1 MNRNTIIY
9 FLLTFFFIVAAG
21 CSSDPE
27 GPVVERF
34 RDGTYTPETGE
45 TYCYIDTLEYSSINL
60 ATDVG
65 GHCTLLKMGWNK
77 GFKFETILIDFNS
90 DSLSKYKG
98 KSVSEATL
106 KVPIRIGPSNFDL
119 KIGLYELLEPFS
131 EDDTLSPATSPM
143 RADTQI
149 TDSFGTV
156 PERTIAAFDQE
167 YNINSSVVQNWIDS
181 EDADTSCGLA
191 VVLEEDPDSLGF
203 FEINSV
209 ADLDGGPISLNV
221 IFEDDTTSFGVN
233 RNYSIVSGEDSDELA
248 VYGGLAR
255 RIFFEFD
262 LGGVNDSAVIHNSE
276 LVLNVDGAGGLGAT
290 AGEESGDILG
300 LPTVFY
306 YYLYSPDGTLYPSF
320 LEGKGVYEGEF
331 YPFESFELRLPL
343 DAYIED
349 IIDGSRTN
357 TGLVLQSDLENVR
370 FQKVL
375 FSDGAADSLEPPRVE
390 IIYSMPAD
398 FDGK

>member
-1 MNRNTIIY
+1 MNRETIIY
-9 FLLTFFFIVAAG
+9 SVLTFLFIIAAG
-21 CSSDPE
+21 CGSDPE
-27 GPVVERF
+27 APVVERF
-34 RDGTYTPETGE
+34 RDGTYTPEAGK

-60 ATDVG
+60 ATGVG
-65 GHCTLLKMGWNK
+65 GDCSLLKMGWNK
-77 GFKFETILIDFNS
+77 GFKFETILIDFSS
-90 DSLSKYKG
+90 DSLSKYEG
-98 KSVSEATL
+98 KSVSEVTL
-106 KVPIRIGPSNFDL
+106 KIPVRIGPSNFDL
-119 KIGLYELLEPFS
+119 KIGLYELLGPFS
-131 EDDTLSPATSPM
+131 EDDTLSPANAPA

-167 YNINSSVVQNWIDS
+167 YSINRNVVQNWIDS
-181 EDADTSCGLA
+181 KADTSYGLA

-209 ADLDGGPISLNV
+209 ADLEGGPIALNV

-233 RNYSIVSGEDSDELA
+233 RSYSIVSGGNSDELA

-262 LGGVNDSAVIHNSE
+262 LGGVSDSAIIHNSE
-276 LVLNVDGAGGLGAT
+276 LVLNVDGSGGLGAT

-306 YYLYSPDGTLYPSF
+306 YYLYSPDDTLYPSF

-343 DAYIED
+343 DKYVSD
-349 IIDGSRTN
+349 IIDGSRRN

-375 FSDGAADSLEPPRVE
+375 FSPGVADSLEPPRVE

-398 FDGK
+398 FDGE